1 MSDES
6 RITLKEDGPFIV
18 ENPPPLFGS
27 DGERIETKAK
37 APLCRCGHSG
47 NKPFCDGTHREKGWS
62 SAPDRSNIRNHE
74 NRYEATVEGTAVVV
88 SYTPVLC
95 SHAATCVKRAGAA
108 FEPGRDPWIVPE
120 KSDLAGLYAAV
131 AGCPSGALRLA
142 VGGAEDRHIT
152 SDTRSIHVEKDG
164 PYHVSNVPLDAEFNG
179 VKASPAKYTLCRCGL
194 SDNKPFCDGSH
205 HDAEW
210 KDD

>member
-6 RITLKEDGPFIV
+6 RITLEEDGSFVV

-37 APLCRCGHSG
+37 APLCRCG
-47 NKPFCDGTHREKGWS
+47 
-62 SAPDRSNIRNHE
+62 
-74 NRYEATVEGTAVVV
+74 
-88 SYTPVLC
+88 
-95 SHAATCVKRAGAA
+95 
-108 FEPGRDPWIVPE
+108 
-120 KSDLAGLYAAV
+120 
-131 AGCPSGALRLA
+131 
-142 VGGAEDRHIT
+142 
-152 SDTRSIHVEKDG
+152 
-164 PYHVSNVPLDAEFNG
+164 
-179 VKASPAKYTLCRCGL
+179 L